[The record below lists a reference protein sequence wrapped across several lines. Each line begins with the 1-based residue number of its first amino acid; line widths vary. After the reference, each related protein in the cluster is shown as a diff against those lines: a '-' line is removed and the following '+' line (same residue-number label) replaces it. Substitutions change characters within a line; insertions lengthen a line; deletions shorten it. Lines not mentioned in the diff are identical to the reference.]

1 MADNL
6 DYSLAIR
13 NYVDQYRARVGRIS
27 PDYFNET
34 HGWSRPAS
42 YRDKCLPYDN
52 FEQLRMLQT
61 MGCYLF
67 EQCPTIHSAISKM
80 VSYVVS
86 SGHNY
91 TVVKKDLPPKLRRGV
106 SVSDSVVEEIKA
118 IIEITKENAYPGGWQ
133 AMQEESIVRL
143 YREGEYFRR
152 MFVTPDGI
160 QVRFIEPMYIRSR
173 PEDPD
178 AQRDLGIITADGDA
192 VNVTGFWYMSSD
204 EQGNE
209 QYEQLSA
216 RDVQHAKQGVD
227 ANDPRGIPILW
238 TSYCHSNR
246 IKEVDTAMCELAI
259 TQSSYS
265 VIRQHES
272 TITSQAIKDIAR
284 GFNDRKTEQNEGRP
298 VPGSEVDAK
307 GFTFEFPSMDVDAR
321 SFIEIIQQQQ
331 RHIAGI
337 LDMPEFVLSTDAS
350 SGNRASLVS
359 AEGPFDRRIQ
369 REQAHL
375 GNLDVEV
382 LWRSVQSM
390 EGWSDARLKSVRR
403 AVKIEPRYPR
413 AASRDEHKIAEMQR
427 SLIEA
432 GLRSPQQG
440 IADLDGDYNIVQSQ
454 IEAHNARFPD
464 RKVASVGEQEAPV
477 PGEQS
482 SDPGQLK
489 KAKKPSQIKR

>member
-1 MADNL
+1 
-6 DYSLAIR
+6 
-13 NYVDQYRARVGRIS
+13 
-27 PDYFNET
+27 
-34 HGWSRPAS
+34 
-42 YRDKCLPYDN
+42 
-52 FEQLRMLQT
+52 
-61 MGCYLF
+61 
-67 EQCPTIHSAISKM
+67 
-80 VSYVVS
+80 
-86 SGHNY
+86 
-91 TVVKKDLPPKLRRGV
+91 
-106 SVSDSVVEEIKA
+106 
-118 IIEITKENAYPGGWQ
+118 
-133 AMQEESIVRL
+133 
-143 YREGEYFRR
+143 
-152 MFVTPDGI
+152 
-160 QVRFIEPMYIRSR
+160 
-173 PEDPD
+173 
-178 AQRDLGIITADGDA
+178 
-192 VNVTGFWYMSSD
+192 
-204 EQGNE
+204 
-209 QYEQLSA
+209 
-216 RDVQHAKQGVD
+216 
-227 ANDPRGIPILW
+227 
-238 TSYCHSNR
+238 
-246 IKEVDTAMCELAI
+246 MCELAI

-440 IADLDGDYNIVQSQ
+440 IADLDGDYDIVQSQ
-454 IEAHNARFPD
+454 IEAHNTRFPD

-477 PGEQS
+477 PGEQPT
-482 SDPGQLK
+482 DPGQLK